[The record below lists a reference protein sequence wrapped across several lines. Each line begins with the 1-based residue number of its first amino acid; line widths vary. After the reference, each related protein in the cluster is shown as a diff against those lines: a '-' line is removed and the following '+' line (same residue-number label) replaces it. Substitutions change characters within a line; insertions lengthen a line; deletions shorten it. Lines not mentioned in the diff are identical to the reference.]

1 MKRQLTIASAL
12 LALISQVGFSDETNT
27 TPEAEEAKVSAVTD
41 DKNTSPEVEEGIV
54 STADAFSEIKALES
68 LLIIEG
74 MGALGSGF
82 LTTINDR
89 VFAVTNLHVLSGYG
103 DPKNPN
109 LSIKTVENEKLKIE
123 KVFGAKDHDIALIQ
137 FTDSESFRDKA
148 LRFDDEIH
156 KFVKT
161 DDKVQIPGNSKGRG
175 VILWTPGK
183 IRGLGATEIEH
194 TAPTYAGNSGS
205 PVIHIDTNS
214 VIGVHT
220 YATRDVFE
228 NPFDKAARKS
238 ADSAI
243 TDDVRHFAYRLDTPK
258 SWYQIDLIEFQKQ
271 AERLNLWE
279 LERLEAIGFI
289 QSFIGMESEFNWWD
303 EDRLRGIATNFIEDV
318 QKMSSGRREFTG
330 TDGAY
335 NYYDIYRTA
344 LPVEQERLRRKVIGQ
359 LHNFIG
365 SVDKQN
371 TLKDG
376 KIYPFLVPDYERE
389 IDNSKWL
396 TKYLKDKQD
405 FLSE

>member
-1 MKRQLTIASAL
+1 MKRQLTIASTL
-12 LALISQVGFSDETNT
+12 LVLISQVGFSDESNT
-27 TPEAEEAKVSAVTD
+27 TPETEEAKVSAETD

-54 STADAFSEIKALES
+54 SSADVFSETKALES

-74 MGALGSGF
+74 MGSLGSGF
-82 LTTINDR
+82 LTIINDR

-103 DPKNPN
+103 DPKSPN
-109 LSIKTVENEKLKIE
+109 VSIKTVENIKLKIE

-137 FTDSESFRDKA
+137 FSDSESYRDKA
-148 LRFDDEIH
+148 LRFDGEIH

-214 VIGVHT
+214 AIGVHT

-228 NPFDKAARKS
+228 NPFDKAARKN

-243 TDDVRHFAYRLDTPK
+243 TDDVRHFAFRLDTPK
-258 SWYQIDLIEFQKQ
+258 SWYQIDLREFQKQ
-271 AERLNLWE
+271 AERLNQWK
-279 LERLEAIGFI
+279 LERHEAIGFI
-289 QSFIGMESEFNWWD
+289 QSFIGMKSEFNWWD
-303 EDRLRGIATNFIEDV
+303 EDRLRGIATDFIEEV
-318 QKMSSGRREFTG
+318 QKVSSGRREFVG
-330 TDGAY
+330 SDEDYDYY
-335 NYYDIYRTA
+335 NIYRTV
-344 LPVEQERLRRKVIGQ
+344 LPSERERLRRKVIGK
-359 LHNFIG
+359 LHNFIAL
-365 SVDKQN
+365 VDKKK

-376 KIYPFLVPDYERE
+376 KIYPFLVPDYESE

-396 TKYLKDKQD
+396 TKYLQDKKD